1 MAKVDMVATWINYG
15 GVRENDLGFNT
26 LQGFVSFN
34 KLELI
39 GAFPSVGLKLTDRGL
54 YEPNYHSDE
63 EIKQTTSEIVE
74 KTVYS
79 DYQKM
84 FDEFQNC
91 RFDAITNK
99 ITK

>member
-1 MAKVDMVATWINYG
+1 MD
-15 GVRENDLGFNT
+15 
-26 LQGFVSFN
+26 
-34 KLELI
+34 
-39 GAFPSVGLKLTDRGL
+39 
-54 YEPNYHSDE
+54 SDE